1 MKPNIGIAED
11 ARAEIVQGLSRVLAD
26 SYTLMLKTLN
36 FHWNVK
42 GPMFRTLHLMFEEQ
56 YNELLPAVDQV
67 AERILVLGH
76 PAPAS
81 YRQFAELASIE
92 EEEGVPAALDMV
104 RALKDGH
111 EAVARTAR
119 GALGAAEKA
128 EDEATVDL
136 LVQRMQTHE
145 KTAWMLRAL
154 LEG

>member
-11 ARAEIVQGLSRVLAD
+11 ARAEIVGGLSRVLAD

-81 YRQFAELASIE
+81 YGQFARLASIDE
-92 EEEGVPAALDMV
+92 EDGVPAAMDMV
-104 RALKDGH
+104 RQLKDGH

-119 GALGAAEKA
+119 EALAAAEKA
-128 EDEATVDL
+128 ADEATVDL
-136 LVQRMQTHE
+136 LVQRMQVHE

-154 LEG
+154 MEG

>member
-1 MKPNIGIAED
+1 MKPDIGISED
-11 ARAEIVQGLSRVLAD
+11 ARAEIVAGLSRVLAD

-56 YNELLPAVDQV
+56 YNELLPAVDMV

-81 YRQFAELASIE
+81 YSQFAELASIE
-92 EEEGVPAALDMV
+92 EENGVPAAMDMV
-104 RALKDGH
+104 NQLKSGH

-119 GALGAAEKA
+119 NALSAAEKA
-128 EDEATVDL
+128 ADEATVDL

-154 LEG
+154 MEG

>member
-1 MKPNIGIAED
+1 MQPNIGIAED
-11 ARAEIVQGLSRVLAD
+11 ARAEIVDGLSRVLAD

-81 YRQFAELASIE
+81 YSQFARLASIE
-92 EEEGVPAALDMV
+92 EENGVPAARDMINQ
-104 RALKDGH
+104 LKDDH
-111 EAVARTAR
+111 ETVARTAR
-119 GALGAAEKA
+119 TALPAAEKA
-128 EDEATVDL
+128 GDEATVDL

-154 LEG
+154 MEG